1 VCRGTRTLP
10 WPRTR
15 NPTQLRV
22 RMRTTHSAERR
33 DHRRH
38 FSQFCPAF
46 EGPDLPCSGSP
57 RSRRMYLPLSGGGWV
72 VAPSAGVC
80 FWNPWPAESGNATRS
95 DQVPLP
101 VHPRV
106 ASSPCLQSR
115 CSAGSRSFPCLRGG
129 LNPRP
134 TLCVVC
140 RKAFDDSEPRLQCVN
155 PGGQIPT

>member
-1 VCRGTRTLP
+1 VQRDSDTSLAKDQESHPATREDADHTFCRA
-10 WPRTR
+10 PR
-15 NPTQLRV
+15 PQAAFQSIL
-22 RMRTTHSAERR
+22 
-33 DHRRH
+33 
-38 FSQFCPAF
+38 PAF